1 MQAQE
6 NRDGGARKTVLL
18 IGANGGVGLSIMRQ
32 LLDTGHYVIPTV
44 SREEKLLGFRADFPD
59 ANRTFVLGLDN
70 ADLIADKLA
79 AGIGAEDR
87 LDAAIFC
94 PAVAPFSA
102 METLPLAALREAFEV
117 NLLSALAVFQA
128 VLPKLRASQGRM
140 IFVGSLSG
148 RVAAPTMGGYV
159 SSKFA
164 LEGLIDT
171 MRQEVDRLGV
181 KVILL
186 QPGSIATPMVE
197 TSVRQLNEL
206 IGGSNGTPDETYRDL
221 YEMMRDGLQ
230 QQRESGSA
238 TSPDVVAS
246 AAMEALIADAPRS
259 RYPVG
264 ADAHALIE
272 ASRTKS
278 DEEIDA
284 IVMGYRSI

>member
-1 MQAQE
+1 
-6 NRDGGARKTVLL
+6 
-18 IGANGGVGLSIMRQ
+18 
-32 LLDTGHYVIPTV
+32 
-44 SREEKLLGFRADFPD
+44 
-59 ANRTFVLGLDN
+59 
-70 ADLIADKLA
+70 
-79 AGIGAEDR
+79 
-87 LDAAIFC
+87 
-94 PAVAPFSA
+94 
-102 METLPLAALREAFEV
+102 
-117 NLLSALAVFQA
+117 
-128 VLPKLRASQGRM
+128 
-140 IFVGSLSG
+140 
-148 RVAAPTMGGYV
+148 
-159 SSKFA
+159 
-164 LEGLIDT
+164 

-186 QPGSIATPMVE
+186 HPGSIATPMVE

-238 TSPDVVAS
+238 TLPDVVAS